1 VREQAGEYHT
11 EIITALSK
19 FDTTR
24 PLNQIRIQSLTTV
37 AMEEE
42 KKAHCE
48 TASARHELVEL

>member
-24 PLNQIRIQSLTTV
+24 PLNQIRIKSLTTV

-42 KKAHCE
+42 EKHTVKLLLHD
-48 TASARHELVEL
+48 TN